1 MKEGLL
7 VDRAAEHGDD
17 LVSENQI
24 DSGEDQAGRHAEK
37 DRIADTSAR
46 LLSLLPS
53 KTDRDERA
61 AAVSHHDR
69 NGERHDREREHDRIG
84 RVAVGAQ
91 IAGVRD
97 EDLVDDVIK
106 RAHKKRDDAR
116 QRVAAHKL
124 SDRRGPEKCVVL
136 FHIVPPKNAQKIT
149 RALCNRNYA
158 KCHTLSYLFYRE
170 EAPFAKEV
178 LNKNKPQ
185 FLAFLRITARSAGRQ
200 DRHTGCPRWTG
211 SPPQTCAAEAFLPPR
226 RWR

>member
-46 LLSLLPS
+46 LLSLLPP

-69 NGERHDREREHDRIG
+69 DGERHDRQREHDRIG

-97 EDLVDDVIK
+97 KDLVDDVIK
-106 RAHKKRDDAR
+106 RADK
-116 QRVAAHKL
+116 
-124 SDRRGPEKCVVL
+124 
-136 FHIVPPKNAQKIT
+136 
-149 RALCNRNYA
+149 
-158 KCHTLSYLFYRE
+158 
-170 EAPFAKEV
+170 
-178 LNKNKPQ
+178 
-185 FLAFLRITARSAGRQ
+185 
-200 DRHTGCPRWTG
+200 
-211 SPPQTCAAEAFLPPR
+211 
-226 RWR
+226 